1 MASTSYQT
9 FETAIADAERLLVQ
23 WLQKTDKLPQPEQQT
38 NEVLKRA
45 ALIMTLTAWAT
56 YIEAWLNEQL
66 CQKISILK
74 GWLASACGLIKGIQK
89 KLDIEIK
96 KLNNPNSGKVRQ
108 LSLEFP
114 QRDITESWVWSNY
127 QPKTAC
133 TQLNSW
139 LSKRGDAVHQGHNN
153 ADPKVPHLVKR
164 DEVEKA
170 IKFFK
175 ELVKVTD
182 SVAL

>member
-1 MASTSYQT
+1 MASTSYQA
-9 FETAIADAERLLVQ
+9 FETAIADAEPLLVP
-23 WLQKTDKLPQPEQQT
+23 WLPKTDKQPKPEQQT

-45 ALIMTLTAWAT
+45 ALTMTLTAWET

-74 GWLASACGLIKGIQK
+74 GWFASACGSIKGIHK
-89 KLDIEIK
+89 KFTESVNQ
-96 KLNNPNSGKVRQ
+96 LNNPNSHKVRQ
-108 LSLEFP
+108 LSMEFL
-114 QRDITESWVWSNY
+114 QSDITGHRLWNNFDKPAV
-127 QPKTAC
+127 C
-133 TQLNSW
+133 TQLNKY
-139 LSKRGDAVHQGHNN
+139 LTLRDEVVYKGRNN

-182 SVAL
+182 CVAL

>member
-1 MASTSYQT
+1 MASTSYQA
-9 FETAIADAERLLVQ
+9 FETAIADAERLLV
-23 WLQKTDKLPQPEQQT
+23 LFDKLPQQEQQA

-45 ALIMTLTAWAT
+45 ALIMTLTAWET
-56 YIEAWLNEQL
+56 YIEAWLNERL

-74 GWLASACGLIKGIQK
+74 GWFASACGLIKGIQK
-89 KLDIEIK
+89 KLDQEIK
-96 KLNNPNSGKVRQ
+96 RLNNPNSEKVRQ
-108 LSLEFP
+108 LSLEFL
-114 QRDITESWVWSNY
+114 QRDITESWVWNNY

-139 LSKRGDAVHQGHNN
+139 LSKRGDAVHQGRNN

-182 SVAL
+182 TVAL

>member
-1 MASTSYQT
+1 MASTSYQA
-9 FETAIADAERLLVQ
+9 FETVIVDAERLLVP
-23 WLQKTDKLPQPEQQT
+23 WLQKTDKLPKPEQQPH
-38 NEVLKRA
+38 EVLKRA
-45 ALIMTLTAWAT
+45 ALIMTLTVWET

-66 CQKISILK
+66 SQKISILK
-74 GWLASACGLIKGIQK
+74 GWFASACGSIKSIQK
-89 KLDIEIK
+89 KLDQEIK
-96 KLNNPNSGKVRQ
+96 RLNNPNSEKVRQ
-108 LSLEFP
+108 LSLEFL

-133 TQLNSW
+133 IQLNSW
-139 LSKRGDAVHQGHNN
+139 LSIRDDAVHQGRNN

-175 ELVKVTD
+175 ELVKVAD
-182 SVAL
+182 SVTL

>member
-1 MASTSYQT
+1 MASTSYQA
-9 FETAIADAERLLVQ
+9 FETAIADAERLLVP
-23 WLQKTDKLPQPEQQT
+23 WLQKIDKLPKPEQQT

-45 ALIMTLTAWAT
+45 ALIMTLTAWET
-56 YIEAWLNEQL
+56 YIEAWLKNQIAKKL
-66 CQKISILK
+66 TALK
-74 GWLASACGLIKGIQK
+74 GSFASACGSIKGIQK
-89 KLDIEIK
+89 KFTESLNQ
-96 KLNNPNSGKVRQ
+96 LNNPNSHKVRQ
-108 LSLEFP
+108 LSQEFL
-114 QRDITESWVWSNY
+114 QLDITEHWLWNNFDKPAV
-127 QPKTAC
+127 C
-133 TQLNSW
+133 TQLNKY
-139 LSKRGDAVHQGHNN
+139 LALRGEVVHQGRNN

>member
-1 MASTSYQT
+1 MASTSYQA
-9 FETAIADAERLLVQ
+9 FETAIADAERLLV
-23 WLQKTDKLPQPEQQT
+23 LFDNLPKTEQQPH
-38 NEVLKRA
+38 EVLKRA
-45 ALIMTLTAWAT
+45 ALIMTLTAWET

-66 CQKISILK
+66 CQKISVLR
-74 GWLASACGLIKGIQK
+74 GSFAGDYIQK

-96 KLNNPNSGKVRQ
+96 RLNNPNSDKVKQ
-108 LSLEFP
+108 LSLEFL
-114 QRDITESWVWSNY
+114 QRDITESWVWNGY
-127 QPKTAC
+127 QPKIAC

-139 LSKRGDAVHQGHNN
+139 LSKRGDAVHQGRNN

>member
-1 MASTSYQT
+1 MASTSYQA
-9 FETAIADAERLLVQ
+9 FETAIADAERLLV
-23 WLQKTDKLPQPEQQT
+23 LFDKLPQPEQKA

-45 ALIMTLTAWAT
+45 ALIMTLTAWET

-66 CQKISILK
+66 CHKISVLK
-74 GWLASACGLIKGIQK
+74 GSFAGDYIQK

-96 KLNNPNSGKVRQ
+96 RLNNPNSDKVKQ
-108 LSLEFP
+108 LSLEFL

-133 TQLNSW
+133 TQLDSW
-139 LSKRGDAVHQGHNN
+139 LSKRGEVVHQGRSN
-153 ADPKVPHLVKR
+153 AEPNAPHLVKR

-170 IKFFK
+170 IKFLK
-175 ELVKVTD
+175 N
-182 SVAL
+182 

>member
-1 MASTSYQT
+1 MASTSYQA
-9 FETAIADAERLLVQ
+9 FETAIADAERLLV
-23 WLQKTDKLPQPEQQT
+23 LFDKLPQPEQKA

-45 ALIMTLTAWAT
+45 ALIMTLTAWET

-66 CQKISILK
+66 CHKISVLK
-74 GWLASACGLIKGIQK
+74 GSFAGDYIQK

-96 KLNNPNSGKVRQ
+96 RLNNPNSDKVKQ
-108 LSLEFP
+108 LSLEFL

-133 TQLNSW
+133 TQLDSW
-139 LSKRGDAVHQGHNN
+139 LSKRGEVVHQGRSN
-153 ADPKVPHLVKR
+153 AEPNAPHLVKR

-182 SVAL
+182 GVAL

>member
-1 MASTSYQT
+1 MASTSYQA
-9 FETAIADAERLLVQ
+9 FETAIADAERLLV
-23 WLQKTDKLPQPEQQT
+23 LFDKLPQQERQP

-45 ALIMTLTAWAT
+45 ALIMTLTAWET

-66 CQKISILK
+66 CHKISVLK
-74 GWLASACGLIKGIQK
+74 GSFAGDYIQK

-96 KLNNPNSGKVRQ
+96 RLNNPNSDKVKQ
-108 LSLEFP
+108 LSLEFL
-114 QRDITESWVWSNY
+114 QRDITESWVWNNY

-139 LSKRGDAVHQGHNN
+139 LSKRGDAVHQGRNN

-164 DEVEKA
+164 DEVERRLNFLKN
-170 IKFFK
+170 
-175 ELVKVTD
+175 
-182 SVAL
+182 